1 MPSHNS
7 TQHKSN
13 FLTQCTKAICDLV
26 PASLSS
32 LTFLLGPLLPNT
44 QAPYFSLA
52 KQFAM
57 L

>member
-13 FLTQCTKAICDLV
+13 FLTQCIKAICDLV